1 MSKKKTS
8 SRLPAEAS
16 AKAGRTETSARSAEA
31 SAKAGRTETS
41 ARSAEASA
49 KAGRTKT
56 SARSTEPWHLQNWS
70 LLALGGLLLAVLAA
84 FSGAFGNEFVSWDD
98 HVYVYENP
106 QILNPT
112 AASFKAFGT
121 QVVSLNY
128 HPLTMWSLWLNS
140 AMFGAGAKSFIVTN
154 VLIHWLNAGL
164 LCLLV
169 WLLTG
174 RQYRSVA
181 LLTALLFAIHPLRA
195 ESVVW
200 VSERKDVLYVFFF
213 LAACISYWRYLET
226 KRSTKLWIA
235 LIFMLLSCLSKGVAV
250 VFPMVCLLMD
260 YWHGRK
266 FGVNWIVE
274 KIPLFALSLLF
285 GLIALD
291 VQRGGD
297 FHGLLTLSTEKTKA
311 LSTVFGLDKKIL
323 FAGYGY
329 MMYFVKT
336 FLPLDLCTF
345 YPYPTEVQLRGGIYI
360 GGAIF
365 MLASLVFGIWSIY
378 SSKPYQDD
386 SAGMDGQG
394 RRRGGIFAFG
404 LGWVFA
410 TVILVLQFVS
420 VGVVIMADRY
430 FYLPSAGVFFMLTYA
445 AEVFVLKKKP
455 ALRNIWWAIIGLFA
469 VWCLWLSR
477 AQTKTWKN
485 SETLWQQVLRYYP
498 AEDQA
503 LESLANWYG
512 KVNRVPEAEQML
524 ERAVK
529 DGCTRPNVYSAL
541 ANCIAIKAGAA
552 KDPSTQRAYQDR
564 AFSLYAQSIA
574 LNPNNAD
581 TYFNRAL
588 TAITVYPERALADL
602 DTAAALAPH
611 KALQF
616 KHMRGTVFNNLKRYA
631 EAESILNEV
640 IETMEKSPLTLKIV
654 EEKQRYSD
662 AYLERAVSKFNNGN
676 RPGGLA
682 DAEKSVGIAPQN
694 QRAVDLLA
702 RMREIS
708 GQ

>member
-1 MSKKKTS
+1 MSKKKAKPTS
-8 SRLPAEAS
+8 PASPVSPAVAT
-16 AKAGRTETSARSAEA
+16 AKAGRI
-31 SAKAGRTETS
+31 
-41 ARSAEASA
+41 
-49 KAGRTKT
+49 KT
-56 SARSTEPWHLQNWS
+56 AQAPNEPFLQKNWFLLTLGA
-70 LLALGGLLLAVLAA
+70 LLAAVLAA
-84 FSGAFGNEFVSWDD
+84 FSGAFSHEFVSWDD

-106 QILNPT
+106 LILNPT
-112 AASFKAFGT
+112 AANFKAFGT

-128 HPLTMWSLWLNS
+128 HPLTMWSLWMNS
-140 AMFGAGAKSFIVTN
+140 AIFGAGAKSFILTN

-164 LCLLV
+164 LCWLV

-213 LAACISYWRYLET
+213 LAGCISYWRYLET
-226 KRSTKLWIA
+226 QRSTKLWIA

-250 VFPMVCLLMD
+250 VFPLVCLLMD

-291 VQRGGD
+291 VQQGGD

-345 YPYPTEVQLRGGIYI
+345 YPYPTEVELRGGIYI

-365 MLASLVFGIWSIY
+365 MLATLALAVWS
-378 SSKPYQDD
+378 
-386 SAGMDGQG
+386 M
-394 RRRGGIFAFG
+394 RRTKVFAFG
-404 LGWVFA
+404 FGWVFA

-445 AEVFVLKKKP
+445 AEVFVLKNKP

-469 VWCLWLSR
+469 LWCLWLSR

-498 AEDQA
+498 DEDQA

-529 DGCTRPNVYSAL
+529 DGSTRPNVYSAL
-541 ANCIAIKAGAA
+541 ANCIAIKAAAA
-552 KDPSTQRAYQDR
+552 KDPSAQRAFQDR

-588 TAITVYPERALADL
+588 TALTVYPERALADL
-602 DTAAALAPH
+602 DTAATLAPH

-616 KHMRGTVFNNLKRYA
+616 KQMRGTVFNNLKRYA
-631 EAESILNEV
+631 EAEQVLTEV
-640 IETMEKSPLTLKIV
+640 IVTMEKSPQTLKIV
-654 EEKQRYSD
+654 EERQRYSD

-682 DAEKSVGIAPQN
+682 DAEKSVSIAPQN

>member
-1 MSKKKTS
+1 MSKNDSMAKKNTS
-8 SRLPAEAS
+8 PSAAHRSTSVGKAPA
-16 AKAGRTETSARSAEA
+16 AKA
-31 SAKAGRTETS
+31 AG
-41 ARSAEASA
+41 
-49 KAGRTKT
+49 
-56 SARSTEPWHLQNWS
+56 TEPWLTKNWF
-70 LLALGGLLLAVLAA
+70 LLALGALLVAVLAA
-84 FSGAFGNEFVSWDD
+84 FSSAFGHEFVSWDD

-106 QILNPT
+106 MVLNPT
-112 AASFKAFGT
+112 AANFKAFGT

-164 LCLLV
+164 LCWLV
-169 WLLTG
+169 WLLTS

-213 LAACISYWRYLET
+213 LAGLISYWRYLET
-226 KRSTKLWIA
+226 QRSTKLWIA
-235 LIFMLLSCLSKGVAV
+235 LVFMLLSCLSKGVAV
-250 VFPMVCLLMD
+250 VFPLVCLLLD
-260 YWHGRK
+260 YWHGRRLEAK
-266 FGVNWIVE
+266 MVLE

-291 VQRGGD
+291 VQKGGD
-297 FHGLLTLSTEKTKA
+297 FHGLLTLSTDKTKA
-311 LSTVFGLDKKIL
+311 LSTVFGFDQKIL

-345 YPYPTEVQLRGGIYI
+345 YPYPTEVQLKGPAYF

-365 MLASLVFGIWSIY
+365 MVATIALAIWSAR
-378 SSKPYQDD
+378 KTK
-386 SAGMDGQG
+386 
-394 RRRGGIFAFG
+394 IFAFG
-404 LGWVFA
+404 FGWVFA

-430 FYLPSAGVFFMLTYA
+430 FYLPSAGVFFMLMYA
-445 AEVFVLKKKP
+445 AEVYVLQNKP
-455 ALRNIWWAIIGLFA
+455 GLRNAWWAMVGLFA
-469 VWCLWLSR
+469 VWCLWLTR
-477 AQTKTWKN
+477 AQTNTWKN
-485 SETLWQQVLRYYP
+485 SETLWQQVLRHYP
-498 AEDQA
+498 TEDQA
-503 LESLANWYG
+503 MESLANWYG
-512 KVNRVPEAEQML
+512 KQNRVPEAEQML
-524 ERAVK
+524 ERAVQ

-541 ANCIAIKAGAA
+541 ANCIAIKAGTA
-552 KDPSTQRAYQDR
+552 KDTSAQRTLRDR

-581 TYFNRAL
+581 TYFNRAFTAL
-588 TAITVYPERALADL
+588 TIYPERAIADL
-602 DTAAALAPH
+602 DTATTLAPH

-616 KHMRGTVFNNLKRYA
+616 KQMRGTALNNLKRYA
-631 EAESILNEV
+631 EAEQTLSEV
-640 IETMEKSPLTLKIV
+640 ISTMEKSPQTLKIP

-682 DAEKSVGIAPQN
+682 DAEKAVSITPQN
-694 QRAVDLLA
+694 QRAASLLA
-702 RMREIS
+702 RMREVV

>member
-1 MSKKKTS
+1 MSKKKTKPTS
-8 SRLPAEAS
+8 PVSPASPAIAS
-16 AKAGRTETSARSAEA
+16 AKAGR
-31 SAKAGRTETS
+31 AKTAH
-41 ARSAEASA
+41 APN
-49 KAGRTKT
+49 
-56 SARSTEPWHLQNWS
+56 EPFLQKNWFLLTLGA
-70 LLALGGLLLAVLAA
+70 LLAAVLAA
-84 FSGAFGNEFVSWDD
+84 FSGAFSHEFVSWDD

-106 QILNPT
+106 LILNPT

-128 HPLTMWSLWLNS
+128 HPLTMWSLWLNA
-140 AMFGAGAKSFIVTN
+140 AMFGVGAKSFIVTN

-164 LCLLV
+164 LCWLV
-169 WLLTG
+169 WLLSG

-213 LAACISYWRYLET
+213 LAGCISYWRYLET
-226 KRSTKLWIA
+226 QRSTKLWIA
-235 LIFMLLSCLSKGVAV
+235 LIFMLLSCISKGVAV
-250 VFPMVCLLMD
+250 VFPLVCLLMD

-291 VQRGGD
+291 VQQGGD
-297 FHGLLTLSTEKTKA
+297 FHGFLALSTEKTKA

-345 YPYPTEVQLRGGIYI
+345 YPYPTELELRGGVYI

-365 MLASLVFGIWSIY
+365 MLATLAFAIWS
-378 SSKPYQDD
+378 
-386 SAGMDGQG
+386 M
-394 RRRGGIFAFG
+394 RRTKVFAFG
-404 LGWVFA
+404 FGWVFA

-445 AEVFVLKKKP
+445 AEVFVLKNKP

-469 VWCLWLSR
+469 LWCLWLSR

-524 ERAVK
+524 ERAVR

-552 KDPSTQRAYQDR
+552 KDPSAQRAFQDR

-588 TAITVYPERALADL
+588 TALAVYPERALADL
-602 DTAAALAPH
+602 DTATTLAPH

-616 KHMRGTVFNNLKRYA
+616 KQMRGTVFNNLKRYA
-631 EAESILNEV
+631 EAEQVLTEV
-640 IETMEKSPLTLKIV
+640 IITMEKSPQTLKIV

-682 DAEKSVGIAPQN
+682 DAEKSVSIAPQN